1 MSIATLFATAFMV
14 GLSGAMMPGPLLSAT
29 IASSARRGWM
39 AGPLIVFGHA
49 ILELLL
55 VIALM
60 AGLSAF
66 LTRAEVT
73 KAIALVG
80 GLFLIYLGY
89 TMSRDAR
96 AGRIQLNSS
105 RNTASKSSSD
115 MHPVLIGILLSL
127 TNPYWS
133 IWWATIG
140 LGYLVLAFPF
150 GTIGVGSFFSG
161 HILSDLL
168 WYTLISI
175 SIAGGQ
181 KFIKDSYYN
190 AVILLCGL
198 FLIGMGG
205 YFLYSAWLT

>member
-29 IASSARRGWM
+29 IASSARRGWL
-39 AGPLIVFGHA
+39 AGPLIVFGHVL
-49 ILELLL
+49 LELLL

-66 LTRAEVT
+66 LTRADVT

-96 AGRIQLNSS
+96 LGRIQLNSS
-105 RNTASKSSSD
+105 RNTASISSND
-115 MHPVLIGILLSL
+115 MHPIVIGVLLSL

-133 IWWATIG
+133 IWWATVG
-140 LGYLVLAFPF
+140 LGYLVLAFPS
-150 GTIGVGSFFSG
+150 GTIGVISFYSG
-161 HILSDLL
+161 HVLSDLL
-168 WYTLISI
+168 WYTLISV

-181 KFIKDSYYN
+181 RFIKESYYN

-205 YFLYSAWLT
+205 YFLYSALLT